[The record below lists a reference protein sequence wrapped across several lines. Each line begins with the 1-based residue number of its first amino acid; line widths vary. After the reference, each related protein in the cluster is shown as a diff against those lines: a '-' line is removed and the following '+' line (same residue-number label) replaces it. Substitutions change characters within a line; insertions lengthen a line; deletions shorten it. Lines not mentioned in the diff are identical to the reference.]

1 MLKTLITNKDDFE
14 RLPHNEWNAFFAL
27 FHKLSFEKSLCLV
40 EDIYRRYSQLSYFKF
55 SFAGEEKNIE
65 SLNFYLYDIDSNPL
79 LLPLAAEELKQAL
92 HQMLLMSNIE
102 SIYKQFAVIKR
113 TDRFDLYRVIT
124 KDIENFHEVINS
136 WEKGSLLDYRKEKI
150 ISFKD
155 VSLPERIVSVEQ
167 INSEEWKSNEL
178 KFIMLQL
185 DFGLLRCQQFLWSID
200 LLFKE
205 NEGLESL
212 LFQFNENNG
221 LEISCRVKEG
231 VSNIK
236 GESFERLNKVLDASL
251 MLFGSEKTVEIFRD
265 TRIDTFK
272 RFYINARDYRFSE
285 RILESIEYLKIAE

>member
-1 MLKTLITNKDDFE
+1 
-14 RLPHNEWNAFFAL
+14 
-27 FHKLSFEKSLCLV
+27 
-40 EDIYRRYSQLSYFKF
+40 
-55 SFAGEEKNIE
+55 
-65 SLNFYLYDIDSNPL
+65 
-79 LLPLAAEELKQAL
+79 
-92 HQMLLMSNIE
+92 
-102 SIYKQFAVIKR
+102 
-113 TDRFDLYRVIT
+113 
-124 KDIENFHEVINS
+124 
-136 WEKGSLLDYRKEKI
+136 
-150 ISFKD
+150 
-155 VSLPERIVSVEQ
+155 
-167 INSEEWKSNEL
+167 
-178 KFIMLQL
+178 MLQL